1 MGNLFYFCS
10 RKVTPAGATQRLCG
24 AHCSI
29 TTQTITTMK
38 KLFLLCSLM
47 GMLTACCSES
57 KCAAT
62 GAETA
67 SDSLVV
73 VQDEIY
79 AGTFPAADCSG
90 INYVLRLHAVETG
103 KDTLF
108 TLEATYLDAE
118 GDGVNRTFT
127 TTGKRTHVAHAPKKT
142 LRLIPDNGDP
152 VMHFMSVDST
162 TLRMVNDSLQVVGD
176 SMSYDLVKITEVSV
190 EDACKGTCNTCSKA
204 CQ

>member
-1 MGNLFYFCS
+1 
-10 RKVTPAGATQRLCG
+10 
-24 AHCSI
+24 
-29 TTQTITTMK
+29 MK

-47 GMLTACCSES
+47 GILTACCSES

-62 GAETA
+62 GDETA

-90 INYVLRLHAVETG
+90 IDYVLRLHAVETG

-118 GDGVNRTFT
+118 GDGVHRTFT
-127 TTGKRTHVAHAPKKT
+127 TTGKRTHVANAPHKT

-152 VMHFMSVDST
+152 VLHFVAVDDT

-176 SMSYDLVKITEVSV
+176 SMKYDLVKITEICVD
-190 EDACKGTCNTCSKA
+190 DACKGTCERCNWAPAKD
-204 CQ
+204 

>member
-1 MGNLFYFCS
+1 
-10 RKVTPAGATQRLCG
+10 
-24 AHCSI
+24 
-29 TTQTITTMK
+29 MK

-62 GAETA
+62 GDETA
-67 SDSLVV
+67 SDSVVV

-118 GDGVNRTFT
+118 GDGVDKTFT
-127 TTGKRTHVAHAPKKT
+127 TAGKRTHVANAPQKT

-152 VMHFMSVDST
+152 ILHFVAVDDT

-176 SMSYDLVKITEVSV
+176 SMSYDLVKITEVCV
-190 EDACKGTCNTCSKA
+190 GDACEDTCTRCKWVR
-204 CQ
+204 QKD

>member
-1 MGNLFYFCS
+1 
-10 RKVTPAGATQRLCG
+10 
-24 AHCSI
+24 
-29 TTQTITTMK
+29 MK
-38 KLFLLCSLM
+38 KLLLLCSFVGLI
-47 GMLTACCSES
+47 TACCSES

-67 SDSLVV
+67 SDSVVV
-73 VQDEIY
+73 VQDEFY

-118 GDGVNRTFT
+118 GDGVHRTFT
-127 TTGKRTHVAHAPKKT
+127 TTGKRTTVAATAGPA

-152 VMHFMSVDST
+152 IMHFVAVDSV
-162 TLRMVNDSLQVVGD
+162 TLRMVNDSLQTVGEG
-176 SMSYDLVKITEVSV
+176 MNYDLVKITEVEV
-190 EDACKGTCNTCSKA
+190 EDTCTGNCDTCNKGCL
-204 CQ
+204 Q